1 MKLSLKALRTNLG
14 WNREKAAQ
22 KYGICVDTLY
32 NYEKYKTYPD
42 AYIINNI
49 LKATNMKYEDI
60 DFINETDLN
69 TRNE

>member
-22 KYGICVDTLY
+22 KYGISVDTLY

-49 LKATNMKYEDI
+49 LKATNMRYEDI
-60 DFINETDLN
+60 DFVNESGLD
-69 TRNE
+69 EKKE